1 MDLSTAMTMAAS
13 GMKAQS
19 ARLRVV
25 AENLANVD
33 STAQVPGGDPYRRKT
48 ISFAERHDR
57 QEAGRPRRREGAT
70 APTRPRSS
78 CATSPA
84 TRRPTRNGYVKHPN
98 VNEFVELMDMREAR
112 RSYEANLNA
121 LELAKS
127 MAQRTIDLL
136 R

>member
-48 ISFAERHDR
+48 ISFA
-57 QEAGRPRRREGAT
+57 
-70 APTRPRSS
+70 
-78 CATSPA
+78 
-84 TRRPTRNGYVKHPN
+84 
-98 VNEFVELMDMREAR
+98 VNRVWLPSGSIR
-112 RSYEANLNA
+112 
-121 LELAKS
+121 
-127 MAQRTIDLL
+127 
-136 R
+136 